1 MEKNNNKKPESRILT
16 ATFPDKESAD
26 KAYHTV
32 TQRGYTKNEINII
45 MSKEVHKK
53 YLLENDQ
60 ETGITTVSVK
70 NAGKDSAIGA
80 SVGAM
85 IGIATVIG
93 SSILLPGVGVLV
105 VGPIALGLA
114 GAGVGGIAGGLLGML
129 IGLEISEE
137 DAKVIESG
145 INGGQILITVHPK
158 NDADKEYFET
168 QWKANKGE
176 NIQ

>member
-1 MEKNNNKKPESRILT
+1 MEASNNQKSESKILT
-16 ATFPDKESAD
+16 GTFPDKQSAD
-26 KAYHTV
+26 KAYHAV
-32 TQRGYTKNEINII
+32 TQRGYTKDEINII

-53 YLLENDQ
+53 YLLENDK
-60 ETGITTVSVK
+60 ETGITDISVK

-80 SVGAM
+80 SVGA
-85 IGIATVIG
+85 IVGIATVIG
-93 SSILLPGVGVLV
+93 
-105 VGPIALGLA
+105 
-114 GAGVGGIAGGLLGML
+114 VGGLAGGLLGML